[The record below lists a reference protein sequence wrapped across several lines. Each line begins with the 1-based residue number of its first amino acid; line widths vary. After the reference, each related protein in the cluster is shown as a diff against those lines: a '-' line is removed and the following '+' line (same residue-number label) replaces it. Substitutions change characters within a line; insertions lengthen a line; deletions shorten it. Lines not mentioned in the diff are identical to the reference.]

1 MPESLIILLLKFII
15 GVAVLVKGADLLID
29 GASQVAK
36 KFGVPEFVIGLTL
49 VAFGT
54 SLPELTV
61 NVIASF
67 KGNSELTM
75 GNVIG
80 SNIANILLILGV
92 SALIYPLRVH
102 RAFVKK
108 EIPINFIATLILIV
122 MANDVVI
129 DNSYASQISRS
140 EGLILMLTF
149 LGYLYFMAAFLEREV
164 IDEEVSNSVSL
175 PRSIGYIIFG
185 IFGLSFGS
193 NWTVDGAVGIA
204 SALGVSQMVVGLF
217 LVAIG
222 TSLPELLTSAMAA
235 LKRNPDIA
243 LGNVA
248 GSNIFNI
255 SLVLGVSSSINPV
268 PVIGRTNIDLLVL
281 FVSTFILFVAVLLS
295 SRNVISK
302 KEGAVFLMA
311 YLLYMLYSGYIELG

>member
-1 MPESLIILLLKFII
+1 MSDSLILLFIQFI
-15 GVAVLVKGADLLID
+15 VGVAALVKGADLLTD
-29 GASQVAK
+29 GASQIAK

-61 NVIASF
+61 NVIASL

-92 SALIYPLRVH
+92 SSVIYPLKVH

-108 EIPINFIATLILIV
+108 EIPINFIATLILIA
-122 MANDVVI
+122 MANDILI
-129 DNSYASQISRS
+129 DGKSESVISRS
-140 EGLILMLTF
+140 EGLILVFTF
-149 LGYLYFMAAFLEREV
+149 LGYLYFMAAFLERED

-175 PRSIGYIIFG
+175 PKGVIFILLG
-185 IFGLSFGS
+185 ILGLTLGS

-204 SALGVSQMVVGLF
+204 TALGVSQMMVGLF
-217 LVAIG
+217 LVAVG
-222 TSLPELLTSAMAA
+222 TSLPELLTSAVAA

-255 SLVLGVSSSINPV
+255 SLVLGVSSSIKPV
-268 PVIGRTNIDLLVL
+268 PVVERANFDLSVL
-281 FVSTFILFVAVLLS
+281 FIATLILLVAVLLS
-295 SRNVISK
+295 SRNILTR
-302 KEGAVFLMA
+302 KEGMVFLLA
-311 YLLYMLYSGYIELG
+311 YLAYIVYSGYIEFR